1 MHEPMSQPEPSPN
14 TSAPQDKPAIAP
26 KAWWRRWVLTPILT
40 VIGLSAAG
48 AMSVLLLVGIGLC
61 VAYPNLPEVHGLA
74 VYQPKMPLRVYAS
87 NGTLIGEFGEEKRH
101 FLPISEIPKVMRD
114 AVLAIEDARFYQHGG
129 VDYLGV
135 LRAGLANFGESRSQ
149 GASTITMQVA
159 RNFYL
164 PSEKTFTRKIY
175 EILLAMKIE
184 SKLSK
189 DQILELYM
197 NQIFLGQ
204 RAYGFAAASDIYF
217 GKPIKDLTVAEAA
230 MLAGLPKAPSAYNP
244 IRNPRRATIRQQYII
259 DRMYENRFITAEQRD
274 EAKAQALRYRTKP
287 PIPPY
292 AEYVAEAA
300 RSLMHEQYGAEAY
313 TRGLNVYTS
322 MDLEEQAIAAK
333 ALRKGLLDFDR
344 RQPWRG
350 PEAYVELPT
359 DPKQVD
365 IMIAEALE
373 EHPDSDT
380 IRAAVVTDASPQRV
394 RATLQ
399 SGEQVEIGADGLK
412 SVGKALT
419 EQASPK
425 HQIRRG
431 AVIRLEQG
439 SDGKWAIRQLPE
451 VEGAFVSMDP
461 RTGLIR
467 AMVGGFDFERNK
479 FNHVTQAW
487 RQPGSSFKPFI
498 YSAALEKGFTPAT
511 VVNDAPLFYDAGSTG
526 SRAWEPKNYDGKFEG
541 PMSLRRALAKSKNM
555 VSIRVLESVGTH
567 YAQNWLTNFGFD
579 ADKHLPYLP
588 MALGA
593 GSVTPMQMADA
604 YAVFANGGYRVNPT
618 LVLKVTDGRGHTL
631 AQYRPNVLDESMRGI
646 DARNAFVMN
655 SLLQEVTRSGTA
667 ARAQST
673 LKRPDLYGK
682 TGTTNDSMDAW
693 FAGYHPHLVAVVW
706 IGYDQ
711 PRKLG
716 DRETGGGLSL
726 PVWIDY
732 MAFALRHTPVVEYT
746 PPEGLVN
753 IGGEWFYEEYT
764 RTNGVRDVGL
774 NSPESGAPSGTPSA
788 PSASEKSDILDM
800 FGSKPGA

>member
-48 AMSVLLLVGIGLC
+48 FMSVLLLVGIGLC

-412 SVGKALT
+412 GVGKALT

-431 AVIRLEQG
+431 AVVRLEQG
-439 SDGKWAIRQLPE
+439 SDGKWTIRQLPE

-800 FGSKPGA
+800 FESKPGA